1 MSAVGHSGIMREGG
15 GAIVTR
21 GRGAVVMGCQRVAS
35 RSVIL
40 STGTPLLSLST
51 IYYSH
56 SLSWGSPN
64 HAVHHAHS
72 KDRERSLTNNAH
84 LGTITIK
91 KVITRRVSR
100 ASRQKAHMRP

>member
-40 STGTPLLSLST
+40 STGTPLLSLSLQFIT
-51 IYYSH
+51 LIPSVGARQITPCTMH
-56 SLSWGSPN
+56 TQ
-64 HAVHHAHS
+64 
-72 KDRERSLTNNAH
+72 KTERGALQTTHTWA
-84 LGTITIK
+84 
-91 KVITRRVSR
+91 
-100 ASRQKAHMRP
+100 P